1 MGRKSFTELL
11 DINKIQ
17 YTENEAMASH
27 TSFKIGGGADLF
39 VCPDSADK
47 LRTALV
53 AAKENGLPYFILG
66 NGSNLL
72 VSDKGIEGAV
82 LSTSCL
88 KKLALINEET
98 IFAEAGA
105 TLASLCVF
113 AKENS
118 LTGLEFAYGIPGS
131 VGGALYMNAGAYGG
145 DMSEV
150 VASAE
155 SLSAED
161 FSPVTRDISDM
172 KLGYRKSIY
181 EETGEIITGVY
192 FKLKKGDKT
201 EITDA
206 MNTFITKRKTSQPLD
221 FPSAGSTFKRPEG
234 YFAAALI
241 DQCNL
246 KGRAVGGA
254 KVSEKHAGFVI
265 NSGNA
270 TCQNVLDLIE
280 IIKDTVKEKKG
291 VSLSTEVIF
300 VGRK

>member
-1 MGRKSFTELL
+1 MGREGYTELL
-11 DINKIQ
+11 KVNNIQ
-17 YTENEAMASH
+17 FSENEAMASH

-39 VCPDSADK
+39 VCPDSVDK
-47 LRTALV
+47 LRLALTH
-53 AAKENGLPYFILG
+53 AKEKGLPYFILG

-72 VSDKGIEGAV
+72 VSDKGIEGVV

-88 KKLALINEET
+88 KRLALTDEET
-98 IFAEAGA
+98 VFAEAGA

-113 AKENS
+113 AKEQG

-145 DMSEV
+145 DMAGV

-155 SLSAED
+155 SLSSED
-161 FSPVTRDISDM
+161 FSPVTRDISEM
-172 KLGYRKSIY
+172 NLGYRKSIY
-181 EETGEIITGVY
+181 EENGEIITGVY

-201 EITDA
+201 EIADA
-206 MNTFITKRKTSQPLD
+206 MNTFILRRKASQPLD
-221 FPSAGSTFKRPEG
+221 YPSAGSTFKRPVG

-241 DQCNL
+241 EECGL

-265 NSGNA
+265 NAGGA
-270 TCQNVLDLIE
+270 TCSDVLGLIE
-280 IIKDTVKEKKG
+280 VIKDAVKEQKG
-291 VSLSTEVIF
+291 VDLSTEVIF
-300 VGRK
+300 TGRE

>member
-1 MGRKSFTELL
+1 MGRESFKELL
-11 DINKIQ
+11 DLNKIQ

-39 VCPDSADK
+39 VCPDSVDK
-47 LRTALV
+47 LRTALRG
-53 AAKENGLPYFILG
+53 AKEQGVPTFILG

-82 LSTSCL
+82 ISTSAL
-88 KKLALINEET
+88 KSITLSGEDE

-105 TLASLCVF
+105 SLASLCTF
-113 AKENS
+113 AKEQG

-145 DMSEV
+145 DMSGV
-150 VASAE
+150 VSRAE
-155 SLSAED
+155 SLSSKD
-161 FSPVTRDISDM
+161 FTPVSRTLEEMD
-172 KLGYRKSIY
+172 LGYRKSVY
-181 EETGEIITGVY
+181 EENGEIITGVY

-201 EITDA
+201 EISDA

-221 FPSAGSTFKRPEG
+221 FPSAGSTFKRPKG

-270 TCQNVLDLIE
+270 TCEDVLALIE
-280 IIKDTVKEKKG
+280 VIKDTVKKEKG
-291 VSLSTEVIF
+291 VDLSTEIIF

>member
-1 MGRKSFTELL
+1 MGRESFKELL
-11 DINKIQ
+11 DLNKIK
-17 YTENEAMASH
+17 YSVNEVMASH

-39 VCPDSADK
+39 VCPDSVDK
-47 LRTALV
+47 LSTTLKG
-53 AAKENGLPYFILG
+53 AKKLGLPAFILG

-72 VSDKGIEGAV
+72 VSDKGIEGV
-82 LSTSCL
+82 VISTSAL
-88 KKLALINEET
+88 KSISLVGEGE

-113 AKENS
+113 AKDNG

-145 DMSEV
+145 DMSMV
-150 VASAE
+150 VARAE

-161 FSPVTRDISDM
+161 FSPVTRSLSEM
-172 KLGYRKSIY
+172 GLGYRKSVY
-181 EETGEIITGVY
+181 EENGEIITGVF
-192 FKLKKGDKT
+192 FKLKKGDKA
-201 EITDA
+201 EISDA

-241 DQCNL
+241 DECGL

-254 KVSEKHAGFVI
+254 MVSEKHAGFVI
-265 NSGNA
+265 NSGGA
-270 TCQNVLDLIE
+270 TCDDVLSLIE
-280 IIKDTVKEKKG
+280 VIKATVKEEKG
-291 VSLSTEVIF
+291 VDLSTEVIF